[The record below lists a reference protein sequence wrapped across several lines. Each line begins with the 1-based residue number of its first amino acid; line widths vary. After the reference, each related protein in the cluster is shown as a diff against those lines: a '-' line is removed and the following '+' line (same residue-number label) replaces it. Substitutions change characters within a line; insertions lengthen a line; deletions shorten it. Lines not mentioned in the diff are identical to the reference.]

1 MKSDEIYDGVNAIDA
16 VRDVLNAC
24 RSEESVKDASY
35 SYVVTKTN
43 TARELLGDFLDVIL
57 KEEYKDA
64 YKKDKTAKRV
74 FTSSMIFYDYF
85 LRRLDLDKIA
95 KKYTKTADKKVIMD
109 VIATCQDVICEEADT
124 KYRFNLEKIVK
135 AMLLAIRTE
144 DINSDKV
151 QNARNILLSLL
162 TDGDENELTQR
173 IYTCYFASVPCM
185 TTEKTA
191 KEVTDWWYCVTN
203 FPKQENE
210 VFDSDKVIRTAI
222 NAPNRLTKRMS
233 KQYYRKALCIA
244 WSDTYM
250 NNNDSDPADAWTA
263 YYTEQ

>member
-1 MKSDEIYDGVNAIDA
+1 MN
-16 VRDVLNAC
+16 LH
-24 RSEESVKDASY
+24 
-35 SYVVTKTN
+35 
-43 TARELLGDFLDVIL
+43 
-57 KEEYKDA
+57 KE
-64 YKKDKTAKRV
+64 
-74 FTSSMIFYDYF
+74 FI
-85 LRRLDLDKIA
+85 
-95 KKYTKTADKKVIMD
+95 
-109 VIATCQDVICEEADT
+109 
-124 KYRFNLEKIVK
+124 
-135 AMLLAIRTE
+135 
-144 DINSDKV
+144 
-151 QNARNILLSLL
+151 
-162 TDGDENELTQR
+162 
-173 IYTCYFASVPCM
+173 TCYFASVPCM

>member
-64 YKKDKTAKRV
+64 YKKD
-74 FTSSMIFYDYF
+74 
-85 LRRLDLDKIA
+85 
-95 KKYTKTADKKVIMD
+95 
-109 VIATCQDVICEEADT
+109 
-124 KYRFNLEKIVK
+124 
-135 AMLLAIRTE
+135 
-144 DINSDKV
+144 
-151 QNARNILLSLL
+151 
-162 TDGDENELTQR
+162 
-173 IYTCYFASVPCM
+173 
-185 TTEKTA
+185 KTA